1 MNPSEKCIILSNEYT
16 DSYIS
21 LFREVPR
28 TAVNPVMKL
37 KKGLVGDFS
46 KMIMGQVKKEGFSS
60 SINTALL

>member
-46 KMIMGQVKKEGFSS
+46 KIDHGASQKGGIF
-60 SINTALL
+60 